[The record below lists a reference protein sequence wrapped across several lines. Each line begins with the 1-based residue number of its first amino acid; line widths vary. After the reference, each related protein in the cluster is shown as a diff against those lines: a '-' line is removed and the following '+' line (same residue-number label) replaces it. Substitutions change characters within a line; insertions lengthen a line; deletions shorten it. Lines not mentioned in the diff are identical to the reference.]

1 MPDKLKKLPKFES
14 EDQEREFWATHDSTE
29 YLDWSKAIK
38 NPSFPNLKRT
48 EGLMPIILPKPL
60 HKKLEKLAERE
71 HIPSQRLAERF
82 IREGMKREYASGR
95 ASAS

>member
-1 MPDKLKKLPKFES
+1 MPKKLKKLPKFKS
-14 EDQEREFWATHDSTE
+14 EDQEREFWATHDSSE

-48 EGLMPIILPKPL
+48 EGLMHLVLPKLL
-60 HKKLEKLAERE
+60 HRKLEKLAERE
-71 HIPSQRLAERF
+71 HIPSQRLTERF
-82 IREGMKREYASGR
+82 IREGMQREYPGGQ

>member
-1 MPDKLKKLPKFES
+1 MQAKFKKLPKFES

-48 EGLMPIILPKPL
+48 EGLMHVMLPNTL
-60 HKKLEKLAERE
+60 HKKLEKLAEKKR
-71 HIPSQRLAERF
+71 IPSERLIARF
-82 IREGMKREYASGR
+82 IREGVNREISR
-95 ASAS
+95 